1 MAEALKMKEE
11 STRGGEGASGSGASA
26 ALDKLGEHPRRLRQF
41 LHDVRAEMGKVS
53 WPSWNDVRSTTVVVI
68 VTVTFFGV
76 YFLIADTLVGRAI
89 SWLIDYGRAH

>member
-11 STRGGEGASGSGASA
+11 SIRGGEGTNGGASA
-26 ALDKLGEHPRRLRQF
+26 ALDKLGEHPRRLRQYI
-41 LHDVRAEMGKVS
+41 HDVRAEMGKVS

-68 VTVTFFGV
+68 VTVAFFGV

-89 SWLIDYGRAH
+89 GWLIDYGRSH